1 MSIITISRGSYSR
14 GKEVAEKVAA
24 ALGYECISRDI
35 LLEAS
40 EQFNI
45 PEIKLVRAIHDAPSI
60 LERFTYGKERYVAY
74 LKAALLKHIQKDN
87 VVYHGLAGHFF
98 LQDIPHVLK
107 VRIVADL
114 DDRVADE
121 MKREGISVTEAQK
134 LLQTQDKILKDTP
147 DVKLILSSRADKDIE
162 QMDMIVT
169 ATSGAGKK
177 VLDIMKVKPGA
188 VITDVVRDGKPVCG
202 YAFNSTGRYACGAQ
216 MRARFIPRLLKAK
229 PDSLLDGDGLIDR
242 AGAVFRF
249 RLTIPATSLFLNKL
263 AVWMQEAYRRAGIVM
278 EVLAFSL

>member
-74 LKAALLKHIQKDN
+74 LKAALMKHIQKDN

-114 DDRVADE
+114 EDRIAEE
-121 MKREGISVTEAQK
+121 MKRENLSAAEARQILK
-134 LLQTQDKILKDTP
+134 KDDDERRRWSLQIYGADTWDPMLYDMVIHIKSITVDCAVNLILQAVKSPCFQTTPPSQKILDDQTLAARIQAALVEELPTAKVNAREGDIFV
-147 DVKLILSSRADKDIE
+147 DIKGNIAEEKEVIARVKRIASNVAGIEVKL
-162 QMDMIVT
+162 QCFVH
-169 ATSGAGKK
+169 
-177 VLDIMKVKPGA
+177 P
-188 VITDVVRDGKPVCG
+188 
-202 YAFNSTGRYACGAQ
+202 
-216 MRARFIPRLLKAK
+216 
-229 PDSLLDGDGLIDR
+229 
-242 AGAVFRF
+242 
-249 RLTIPATSLFLNKL
+249 
-263 AVWMQEAYRRAGIVM
+263 
-278 EVLAFSL
+278 

>member
-1 MSIITISRGSYSR
+1 MAIITISRGSYSR

-74 LKAALLKHIQKDN
+74 IKSALMKHVQKDN

-114 DDRVADE
+114 EDRIAEE
-121 MKREGISVTEAQK
+121 MKRENISAAEARH
-134 LLQTQDKILKDTP
+134 ILKKDDDERRRWSIQVFGMDTWDP
-147 DVKLILSSRADKDIE
+147 MLYDMVLHIKSITVDCAVDLILQAVKYPCFSTTPQSQKIIDDQSLAARVQAALVE
-162 QMDMIVT
+162 EFPTATVT
-169 ATSGAGKK
+169 AKEGELF
-177 VLDIMKVKPGA
+177 VDIKG
-188 VITDVVRDGKPVCG
+188 
-202 YAFNSTGRYACGAQ
+202 
-216 MRARFIPRLLKAK
+216 
-229 PDSLLDGDGLIDR
+229 SLTEKQAIIDR
-242 AGAVFRF
+242 V
-249 RLTIPATSLFLNKL
+249 
-263 AVWMQEAYRRAGIVM
+263 RRIANQVAGI
-278 EVLAFSL
+278 EVKMQYLIHP

>member
-24 ALGYECISRDI
+24 KLGYECISRDI

-74 LKAALLKHIQKDN
+74 IKAALMQHVQKDN

-98 LQDIPHVLK
+98 LQEVPHVLK

-114 DDRVADE
+114 EDRIVEE
-121 MKREGISVTEAQK
+121 MKRENLSAAEARHILKKDDDERRRWGIQIFGVDTWDPMLYDMVLHIKRLTADDAVDLILQVVK
-134 LLQTQDKILKDTP
+134 LPYFRTTPPSQKILDDQTLVARVQAALVEEFPTAKVSAQGEELFVDIRGDLTQEQEIIARVRRIASKEVGIE
-147 DVKLILSSRADKDIE
+147 VKMQFLIH
-162 QMDMIVT
+162 
-169 ATSGAGKK
+169 
-177 VLDIMKVKPGA
+177 P
-188 VITDVVRDGKPVCG
+188 
-202 YAFNSTGRYACGAQ
+202 
-216 MRARFIPRLLKAK
+216 
-229 PDSLLDGDGLIDR
+229 
-242 AGAVFRF
+242 
-249 RLTIPATSLFLNKL
+249 
-263 AVWMQEAYRRAGIVM
+263 
-278 EVLAFSL
+278 